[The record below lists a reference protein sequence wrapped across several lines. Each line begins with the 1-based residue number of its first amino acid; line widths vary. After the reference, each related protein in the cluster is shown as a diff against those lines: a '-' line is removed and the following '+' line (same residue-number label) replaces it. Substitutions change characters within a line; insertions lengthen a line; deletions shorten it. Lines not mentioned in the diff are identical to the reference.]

1 MLLYTARVK
10 DLELRKLSRPVCAN
24 PIQSQGPCSS
34 PENSEECAFFGSWK
48 FTLSGESF
56 LLFFPGQRPEML
68 ESVCIFPIPTVRL
81 SFCTCSLAI
90 CKGSHS
96 PSAGGHWGSWQ
107 WKGYRGREGREVWY
121 RAWGALF
128 WPVERSTRK
137 TSWWLTGQAF
147 WWSLQSSRIHGPL
160 LTFKLWLLQVFA
172 APPRYQCLQT
182 SSHADP
188 LRIMGGL
195 MKK

>member
-10 DLELRKLSRPVCAN
+10 DLELRKLSRPICAN

-56 LLFFPGQRPEML
+56 LLFFPGQRREML

-96 PSAGGHWGSWQ
+96 RLQEDTWAAGNERVTGAGKGEKYGTEHGEHFWGQLRGPQGRLLGGSLGRLFDGVC
-107 WKGYRGREGREVWY
+107 KAVGYM
-121 RAWGALF
+121 AL
-128 WPVERSTRK
+128 
-137 TSWWLTGQAF
+137 
-147 WWSLQSSRIHGPL
+147 
-160 LTFKLWLLQVFA
+160 
-172 APPRYQCLQT
+172 C
-182 SSHADP
+182 
-188 LRIMGGL
+188 
-195 MKK
+195 